1 MDTKAAWSEAMKG
14 RERVLNYNDIIWI
27 QRQTASQTK
36 FFLKRV
42 MNYVKIIWIQRT
54 GKDKGKLMKELM
66 VRVKGK
72 ADGKMV
78 NKVVSEYCK

>member
-1 MDTKAAWSEAMKG
+1 MILYGYKG
-14 RERVLNYNDIIWI
+14 
-27 QRQTASQTK
+27 
-36 FFLKRV
+36 
-42 MNYVKIIWIQRT
+42 IQRT